1 MQELSIVVVIVDVL
15 FVVFV
20 ECLVVKKN
28 WEKDFNFPGDSVPQ
42 GPPPPAQG

>member
-1 MQELSIVVVIVDVL
+1 MRL

-28 WEKDFNFPGDSVPQ
+28 WEKDFNFVGDSVPQ
-42 GPPPPAQG
+42 GPLAYGL